1 MIEPVEVSQP
11 FPIPVGWARL
21 VGWEAGSDTAGD
33 LAGHRSRRGK
43 LGARPPVIPQN
54 PDEVS

>member
-1 MIEPVEVSQP
+1 VSQP
-11 FPIPVGWARL
+11 FPLPVGYARL

-33 LAGHRSRRGK
+33 LAGYRSRRGK
-43 LGARPPVIPQN
+43 LGARPPVTQQN